1 MKPTTPTDS
10 DHGDHAADH
19 TPDRDCVIAG
29 GGPAGMV
36 LGYLLARSG
45 LRVTVLEKHAD
56 FFRDFRGDTIH
67 PSTITLLGELGLRER
82 FLRLPLN
89 RLQTM
94 DAVID
99 GLRMTMVDFR
109 TLPAPDRFLVLAPQ
123 WDFLNF
129 LAEEAAALPN
139 FELRLR
145 TEATGL
151 IVEQGRVRGLRA
163 TTTTAEGPASETD
176 PATSTSTDIEIEIE
190 IRATLTVAADGR
202 TSALRDAA
210 GLIPDESGVPI
221 DVLWFSLPKP
231 ADPPPPTLAYLS
243 PRGMVLTIDRGDRYQ
258 SGMVIRKGGA
268 ELLRAEGLPAL
279 RRRIVDAAPV
289 LRQVVDTLTDW
300 DQVKLLSVQLN
311 RLDRWHRPGFIA
323 IGDAAHAMSPMFGVG
338 VNYAIQDAVALSNA
352 IADHLAA
359 GDAPSGVLAAVQ
371 RRRERP
377 VRIMQRIQRAG
388 HRVISRTTTGDRIA
402 PRSVIRLMRLAGP
415 VVRPLA
421 ARFIGIG
428 LRPEHVTT
436 PKREAEKKRA
446 RSLNL
451 RRRDGRLS

>member
-1 MKPTTPTDS
+1 MKPTTRTDS
-10 DHGDHAADH
+10 DHGDH

-36 LGYLLARSG
+36 LGYLLARAG

-129 LAEEAAALPN
+129 LAEEAAALPD

-151 IVEQGRVRGLRA
+151 IVERGRVRGLRA
-163 TTTTAEGPASETD
+163 TTTTADD
-176 PATSTSTDIEIEIE
+176 PATSTSTDVE

-243 PRGMVLTIDRGDRYQ
+243 PRGMVLTIDRGDQYQ

-268 ELLRAEGLPAL
+268 ELSRAEGLSAL

-289 LRQVVDTLTDW
+289 LRPVVDTLTDW

-311 RLDRWHRPGFIA
+311 RLDRWYRPGFIA

-352 IADHLAA
+352 IAGHLAA

-371 RRRERP
+371 RRREQP

-402 PRSVIRLMRLAGP
+402 PQWVIRLMRLASP

-428 LRPEHVTT
+428 LRAEHVTT
-436 PKREAEKKRA
+436 PE
-446 RSLNL
+446 
-451 RRRDGRLS
+451 RRG